1 VVDRTYASSQGERG
15 MLNQGQAAAWPRRGA
30 RQMRWARAKTTA
42 LALLPLAVALICATG
57 PARAEKRVALVIGN
71 SAYQNVTRLDNP
83 KNDAR
88 LMADTLTGLGFTL
101 IGNAP
106 QIDLDKPAFDGVL
119 QKFGNAVLGA
129 DVALFYYAG
138 HGLQIGGRNFLV
150 PITANPTKEADVY
163 LQMVDTNVVLSQ
175 MEGAGTKLNIV
186 VLDACR
192 NNPFGGRGLRATG
205 GGLAQMQA
213 PEGTL
218 ISYATQPGNVAQD
231 GDGGNSPYSRAL
243 AKTIRRPGLALFEAF
258 NEVGLE
264 VKHTTGGSQQP
275 WVSSSPIAG
284 TFYFSALPANGAAAE
299 PPKQPAPAED
309 KSSNDFDF
317 AQKLDKLEVWEAF
330 VQNYPSGLRASVARM
345 RIDELKKK
353 QIALASPSQSIP
365 PPPAPSLTGSISG
378 VWSGTYFY
386 PNGNQPVAFTFTFG
400 SNGCSGRGEEPNT
413 FGDKSA
419 PKLFANLSC
428 SAATLTPGQVITI
441 RKNYDGTGGVSHS
454 VTYTGTVSQD
464 LRTISGHWAINATR
478 GNFRMSR

>member
-1 VVDRTYASSQGERG
+1 MQ
-15 MLNQGQAAAWPRRGA
+15 
-30 RQMRWARAKTTA
+30 WAGLKTTRFVFLS
-42 LALLPLAVALICATG
+42 LAIALICAAA

-71 SAYQNVTRLDNP
+71 SAYLNVPRLDNP

-88 LMADTLTGLGFTL
+88 LMADTLLGLGFSL
-101 IGNAP
+101 VGNGP
-106 QIDLDKPAFDGVL
+106 QIDLNKAAFDNIL

-138 HGLQIGGRNFLV
+138 HGVQVAGRNFLV

-163 LQMVDTNVVLSQ
+163 LQMVDTAVVLSQ

-218 ISYATQPGNVAQD
+218 ISYATQPGNVAVD
-231 GDGGNSPYSRAL
+231 GDGGNSPYSEAL
-243 AKTIRRPGLALFEAF
+243 ATTMRKPGLGLFEAF
-258 NEVGLE
+258 NEVGLQ

-275 WVSSSPIAG
+275 WVSSSPISGSFYFTGPPASGAG
-284 TFYFSALPANGAAAE
+284 TE
-299 PPKQPAPAED
+299 PSKQPASADD
-309 KSSNDFDF
+309 KSRADFDL
-317 AQKLDKLEVWEAF
+317 AQKLDKLEIWEAF
-330 VQNYPSGLRASVARM
+330 VQNYPSGLQTSVARM
-345 RIDELKKK
+345 RIDELKKR
-353 QIALASPSQSIP
+353 QIALASPAQSIP
-365 PPPAPSLTGSISG
+365 PPPLTGSL
-378 VWSGTYFY
+378 SGTWNGTYYY
-386 PNGNQPVAFTFTFG
+386 PNGTQSVGFTFSFG

-428 SAATLTPGQVITI
+428 SVTTLSPGQVVTI
-441 RKNYDGTGGVSHS
+441 KKTYDGTGGVSHS
-454 VTYTGTVSQD
+454 VIYTGTVSPD
-464 LRTISGHWAINATR
+464 LRSISGRWAINATR
-478 GNFRMSR
+478 GTFRMSR